1 MSTSFALLLPFI
13 ILAGT
18 MPLLM
23 IILCFVRS
31 HRLTFYVT
39 LLAIAASL
47 VAVATMTPLGA
58 RKVGLLFVF
67 DGLFLFYG
75 ALILAGGL
83 AVVVLSH
90 EYLSGRPGD
99 VEEYYVLLL
108 GAMLGALVLV
118 ASRHFASFFLG
129 LELLSISLYPL
140 IAYLRSAPY
149 HAEAGMKYLILSG
162 VSSAFL
168 LFGMA
173 LVYGATGTMDF
184 SLIGLRLAG
193 PAIGQP
199 VALAGMVFLIVG
211 IGFKIGVVPFHMWT
225 PDVYEGSPAPVA
237 GFIATISKGS
247 MIGLLLRYFSGVS
260 LSDHPRLFAVF
271 AIMAVASMF
280 AGNLLALFQNSMK
293 RLLAYSSIA
302 HFGYLLV
309 PFLSNGSLR
318 IVATTYY
325 LVAYVATT
333 LGAFGVVTLLSGKEH
348 DADGMDAY
356 EGMGR
361 RRPWLGGTLA
371 FMLLSLAGMPLTAG
385 FIGKFYVVAAGI
397 GSALWALVVILI
409 VNSAISLFYYVRVIA
424 ALYRAPVS
432 EASQCP
438 SCGMKARVVM
448 IVLVALVV
456 WWGIYPSHLVTL
468 IQTIRI
474 GQ

>member
-1 MSTSFALLLPFI
+1 MSPSLASLLPLI
-13 ILAGT
+13 ILAGA
-18 MPLLM
+18 MPFLLV
-23 IILCFVRS
+23 ILCFVRS
-31 HRLTFYVT
+31 HGLTFYVT
-39 LLAIAASL
+39 LLALAASL
-47 VAVATMTPLGA
+47 AALATVTPLGA
-58 RKVGLLFVF
+58 PKVGILFVF
-67 DGLFLFYG
+67 DGLFFFYG
-75 ALILAGGL
+75 GLLLAGSL

-140 IAYLRSAPY
+140 IAYRRSAP
-149 HAEAGMKYLILSG
+149 HHTEAGLKYLILSG
-162 VSSAFL
+162 VASAFL

-173 LVYGATGTMDF
+173 LIYGVTGTMDF
-184 SLIGLRLAG
+184 ASIGARLMGLVSGRPMVLAG
-193 PAIGQP
+193 T
-199 VALAGMVFLIVG
+199 VFITVG
-211 IGFKIGVVPFHMWT
+211 IGFKIGLVPFHMWA

-237 GFIATISKGS
+237 AFIATISKGS
-247 MIGLLLRYFSGVS
+247 MIGLLLRYFSHVS
-260 LSDHPRLFAVF
+260 LSGHPGLFAIF
-271 AIMAVASMF
+271 AIMAIGSMF
-280 AGNLLALFQNSMK
+280 AGNLLALFQNSIK

-309 PFLSNGSLR
+309 AFLSAGPFKVFA
-318 IVATTYY
+318 ITYY

-361 RRPWLGGTLA
+361 RSPWLGGMLA

-385 FIGKFYVVAAGI
+385 FIAKFYVVAAGI
-397 GSALWALVVILI
+397 GSALWALVAVLI
-409 VNSAISLFYYVRVIA
+409 VNSAIGLFYYLRVIA
-424 ALYRAPVS
+424 VLYRSPFAEAPP
-432 EASQCP
+432 CP
-438 SCGMKARVVM
+438 SCGIKARVVM
-448 IVLVALVV
+448 IVLLALVV

-468 IQTIRI
+468 IQATRI
-474 GQ
+474 AQ